1 MASVTSLTASVHQRL
16 ATALSA
22 TLPTADADPLLRRSD
37 RADYQANGIL
47 ALAKKA
53 KANPRELATQVVARV
68 ESGELIGEIEVSGP
82 GFLNITLTDRAITQN
97 LAARYADDTGRL
109 GVPTAERPGTTV
121 IDYAQP
127 NVAKEMHVGHLRSA
141 VIGDAVVQILEFTGE
156 NVVRRHHIGDWGTQF
171 GMLIQYLDEHPHE
184 LDHKDARV
192 SGEEAMSNLDRLYK
206 AARKLFDSDEEFKT
220 RARRRVV
227 DLQAGD
233 PHTLATWQ
241 KFVDESKI
249 YFFSVFEKLDMEV
262 RDADI
267 VGESGYN
274 DMLDETCRLLEE
286 SGVAVRS
293 EGALCVFF
301 DDVKGPDGNPVPLIV
316 KKSDGGY
323 GYAATDLSAIRD
335 RVFHLKANSLLYVVD
350 ARQSLHFKMVFET
363 ARRAGWLND
372 DDVKAFQLAFGTVLG
387 KDGKPFKTREGETI
401 RLVDLLDE
409 AIDRATAVVR
419 EKAEKVGLTEEEIVE
434 NGRYVGIGA
443 VKYADLSTS
452 AVRDYKFDLDQ
463 MVSLN
468 GDTSVYLQYAY
479 ARIQSILRK
488 AGEAGPAAHP
498 ELELAPAERALGLH
512 LDQFG
517 EAVAEV
523 AESYEPHKL
532 AAYLFRLATLLTS
545 FYDQCPV
552 LKAESPAQVENRLFL
567 VDLTARTLHRGMA
580 LLATRTPS
588 PHAPPPGYRPPAAG
602 RVALRHPRPGRCR
615 CLPLQSLAWRPF
627 PIRCPSWRPTRAG
640 VCSGLNSRF
649 RRGG

>member
-1 MASVTSLTASVHQRL
+1 MASVTSLSDSVEQHLAS
-16 ATALSA
+16 ALSA
-22 TLPTADADPLLRRSD
+22 TLPEAAGADPLLRRSD
-37 RADYQANGIL
+37 RADFQANGIL

-53 KANPRELATQVVARV
+53 KANPRELATKVVSEIV
-68 ESGELIGEIEVSGP
+68 TGEVIKDVEVSGP
-82 GFLNITLTDRAITQN
+82 GFLNITVADKAITEN

-109 GVPTAERPGTTV
+109 GVPYAEHPGTTV

-141 VIGDAVVQILEFTGE
+141 VIGDAAVQLLEFTGE
-156 NVVRRHHIGDWGTQF
+156 TVVRRHHIGDWGTQF

-184 LDHKDARV
+184 LDHKDAEV

-206 AARKLFDSDEEFKT
+206 AARKVFDSDEEFKT

-227 DLQAGD
+227 DLQAGE
-233 PHTLATWQ
+233 PRTLAMWQ

-249 YFFSVFEKLDMEV
+249 YFFSVFEKLDMEI

-274 DMLDETCRLLEE
+274 DMLAETCRLLEE

-301 DDVKGPDGNPVPLIV
+301 EDVKGPDGNPVPLIV
-316 KKSDGGY
+316 QKSDGGY

-335 RVFHLKANSLLYVVD
+335 RVFNLKADSLLYVVD
-350 ARQSLHFKMVFET
+350 ARQSLHFRMVFET

-372 DDVKAFQLAFGTVLG
+372 DVKAFQLAFGTVLG
-387 KDGKPFKTREGETI
+387 MDGKPFKTREGETVK
-401 RLVDLLDE
+401 LVDLLDE
-409 AIDRATAVVR
+409 AVERATAVVR
-419 EKAEKVGLTEEEIVE
+419 EKAEKVGLTEQEIVE
-434 NGRYVGIGA
+434 NGRHVGIGA

-479 ARIQSILRK
+479 ARVQSILRK
-488 AGEAGPAAHP
+488 SEGATPTPHP
-498 ELELAPAERALGLH
+498 ELELASAERALGLH

-517 EAVAEV
+517 ETVLEV
-523 AESYEPHKL
+523 AAAHEPHKL
-532 AAYLFRLATLLTS
+532 ASYLYQLASHLTT

-552 LKAESPAQVENRLFL
+552 LKAETVEQKENRLFL
-567 VDLTARTLHRGMA
+567 IDLTARTLHRGMA
-580 LLATRTPS
+580 LLGIRTPDK
-588 PHAPPPGYRPPAAG
+588 
-602 RVALRHPRPGRCR
+602 L
-615 CLPLQSLAWRPF
+615 
-627 PIRCPSWRPTRAG
+627 
-640 VCSGLNSRF
+640 
-649 RRGG
+649 

>member
-1 MASVTSLTASVHQRL
+1 MASVTSLRDSVQQHLAS
-16 ATALSA
+16 ALSA
-22 TLPTADADPLLRRSD
+22 ALPEAADADPLLRRSD

-47 ALAKKA
+47 ALAKRA
-53 KANPRELATQVVARV
+53 KANPRELATRVV
-68 ESGELIGEIEVSGP
+68 SGIVTGEVIADVEVSGP
-82 GFLNITLTDRAITQN
+82 GFLNITVADRAIIDS

-109 GVPTAERPGTTV
+109 GVPYAAHPGTTV

-141 VIGDAVVQILEFTGE
+141 VIGDAMVRLLEFTGE

-184 LDHKDARV
+184 LDHKESEV

-206 AARKLFDSDEEFKT
+206 TARRLFDSDEEFKT

-233 PHTLATWQ
+233 PKTLAIWQ

-249 YFFSVFEKLDMEV
+249 YFFSVFDKLDMEV
-262 RDADI
+262 RDPDI

-274 DMLDETCRLLEE
+274 DMLAETCRLLEE

-301 DDVKGPDGNPVPLIV
+301 DDIKGPEGNPVPLIV
-316 KKSDGGY
+316 QKSDGGY

-335 RVFHLKANSLLYVVD
+335 RVFNLKASTLLYVVD
-350 ARQSLHFKMVFET
+350 ARQALHFRMVFET

-372 DDVKAFQLAFGTVLG
+372 DVTAVQLAFGTVLG
-387 KDGKPFKTREGETI
+387 KDGKPFKTREGETVK
-401 RLVDLLDE
+401 LENLLDE
-409 AIDRATAVVR
+409 AVERATAVVR
-419 EKAEKVGLTEEEIVE
+419 EKAGKVGLTEDEIVE
-434 NGRYVGIGA
+434 NGRYVGVGA

-488 AGEAGPAAHP
+488 AGEARPAAHP
-498 ELELAPAERALGLH
+498 ELALTPAERALGLH
-512 LDQFG
+512 LDQFA
-517 EAVAEV
+517 ETVLEV
-523 AESYEPHKL
+523 AAAREPHKM
-532 AAYLFRLATLLTS
+532 AAYLYQLASLLTS

-552 LKAESPAQVENRLFL
+552 LKADSPAQVENRLFL
-567 VDLTARTLHRGMA
+567 VDLTARTLHEGMA
-580 LLATRTPS
+580 LLGIRTP
-588 PHAPPPGYRPPAAG
+588 GK
-602 RVALRHPRPGRCR
+602 L
-615 CLPLQSLAWRPF
+615 
-627 PIRCPSWRPTRAG
+627 
-640 VCSGLNSRF
+640 
-649 RRGG
+649 

>member
-1 MASVTSLTASVHQRL
+1 MTSVTSLSDSVQQRL
-16 ATALSA
+16 ASALSA
-22 TLPTADADPLLRRSD
+22 TLPEAAGADPLLRRSD
-37 RADYQANGIL
+37 RADFQANGIL

-53 KANPRELATQVVARV
+53 GSNPRELATRVVAGV
-68 ESGELIGEIEVSGP
+68 DSGDVIEDIEVSGP
-82 GFLNITLTDRAITQN
+82 GFLNITVSDRAIVAN

-109 GVPTAERPGTTV
+109 GVPHAANPGTTV

-141 VIGDAVVQILEFTGE
+141 VIGDSVVQLLEFTGE

-184 LDHKDARV
+184 LDHKDAQV
-192 SGEEAMSNLDRLYK
+192 TGEQAMSNLDRLYK
-206 AARKLFDSDEEFKT
+206 AARRLFDSDEEFKT

-233 PHTLATWQ
+233 PKTLAMWQ

-249 YFFSVFEKLDMEV
+249 YFFSVFEKLDMEI

-274 DMLDETCRLLEE
+274 DMLAETCRLLEE

-316 KKSDGGY
+316 QKSDGGY

-335 RVFHLKANSLLYVVD
+335 RVFNLKANTLLYVVD
-350 ARQSLHFKMVFET
+350 ARQALHFRMVFET
-363 ARRAGWLND
+363 ARRAGWLNE
-372 DDVKAFQLAFGTVLG
+372 DVKAQQLAFGTVLG
-387 KDGKPFKTREGETI
+387 KDGKPFKTREGETV

-409 AIDRATAVVR
+409 AIERASAVVR
-419 EKAEKVGLTEEEIVE
+419 EKAQDLSEREIAE
-434 NGRYVGIGA
+434 RGAQVGIGA

-452 AVRDYKFDLDQ
+452 AIRDYKFDLDQ

-488 AGEAGPAAHP
+488 AGEVRPAAHP
-498 ELELAPAERALGLH
+498 GLELAEAERALGLH
-512 LDQFG
+512 VDAFAETVR
-517 EAVAEV
+517 EAAAEY
-523 AESYEPHKL
+523 APHKL
-532 AAYLFRLATLLTS
+532 AAYLYQLASHYTS
-545 FYDQCPV
+545 FYDKCPV
-552 LKAESPAQVENRLFL
+552 LKAETPQLVENRLFL
-567 VDLTARTLHRGMA
+567 CDVTARTLHQGMA
-580 LLATRTPS
+580 LLGIRTPEK
-588 PHAPPPGYRPPAAG
+588 
-602 RVALRHPRPGRCR
+602 L
-615 CLPLQSLAWRPF
+615 
-627 PIRCPSWRPTRAG
+627 
-640 VCSGLNSRF
+640 
-649 RRGG
+649 

>member
-68 ESGELIGEIEVSGP
+68 ESGELIKEIEVSGP
-82 GFLNITLTDRAITQN
+82 GFLNITLTDAAITEN
-97 LAARYADDTGRL
+97 LAARYTDAADRL
-109 GVPTAERPGTTV
+109 GVPLAEHPGTTV

-141 VIGDAVVQILEFTGE
+141 VIGDAVVRILEFTGE

-184 LDHKDARV
+184 LDHKDAEV

-233 PHTLATWQ
+233 PRTLATWQ

-249 YFFSVFEKLDMEV
+249 YFFSVFEKLDMEI
-262 RDADI
+262 RDPDI

-274 DMLDETCRLLEE
+274 DMLDETCRILEDK
-286 SGVAVRS
+286 GVAVRS

-301 DDVKGPDGNPVPLIV
+301 DDIKGPEGNPVPLIV
-316 KKSDGGY
+316 RKSDGGY

-335 RVFHLKANSLLYVVD
+335 RVHNLKANSLLYVVD

-372 DDVKAFQLAFGTVLG
+372 EDVKAFQLAFGTVLG
-387 KDGKPFKTREGETI
+387 KDGKPFKTREGETVK
-401 RLVDLLDE
+401 LVDLLDE
-409 AIDRATAVVR
+409 AIDRASAVVR
-419 EKAEKVGLTEEEIVE
+419 EKAQDLSEEEIAE
-434 NGRYVGIGA
+434 RGTQVGIGA

-452 AVRDYKFDLDQ
+452 AIRDYKFDLDQ

-488 AGEAGPAAHP
+488 AGEVRPSAHP
-498 ELELAPAERALGLH
+498 ELELADAERALGLH
-512 LDQFG
+512 ADAFA
-517 EAVAEV
+517 ETVAE
-523 AESYEPHKL
+523 AASDYAPHKL
-532 AAYLFRLATLLTS
+532 AAYLYQLASLYTT
-545 FYDQCPV
+545 FYDKCPV
-552 LKAESPAQVENRLFL
+552 LKAETPEQVENRLFL
-567 VDLTARTLHRGMA
+567 CDITARTLHQGMA
-580 LLATRTPS
+580 LLGIRTPE
-588 PHAPPPGYRPPAAG
+588 R
-602 RVALRHPRPGRCR
+602 L
-615 CLPLQSLAWRPF
+615 
-627 PIRCPSWRPTRAG
+627 
-640 VCSGLNSRF
+640 
-649 RRGG
+649 

>member
-16 ATALSA
+16 ANALSA
-22 TLPTADADPLLRRSD
+22 TLPEAADADPLLRRSD
-37 RADYQANGIL
+37 RADFQANGIL

-53 KANPRELATQVVARV
+53 KANPRELATQVVDKV
-68 ESGELIGEIEVSGP
+68 VTGDVIKDVEVSGP
-82 GFLNITLTDRAITQN
+82 GFLNITVTDKAITEN
-97 LAARYADDTGRL
+97 LAARAADTEGRL
-109 GVPTAERPGTTV
+109 GVPYAENPGTTV

-141 VIGDAVVQILEFTGE
+141 VIGDSVLKLLEFTGE
-156 NVVRRHHIGDWGTQF
+156 TVIRRHHIGDWGTQF

-184 LDHKDARV
+184 LDHRAAEV
-192 SGEEAMSNLDRLYK
+192 TGEEAMSNLDRLYK
-206 AARKLFDSDEEFKT
+206 AARRLFDSDEEFKT

-233 PHTLATWQ
+233 PHTVAMWQ

-249 YFFSVFEKLDMEV
+249 YFFSVFEKLDMEI
-262 RDADI
+262 RDPDI

-274 DMLDETCRLLEE
+274 DMLAETCRLLED

-316 KKSDGGY
+316 QKSDGGY

-335 RVFHLKANSLLYVVD
+335 RVFNLKANSIIYVVD

-363 ARRAGWLND
+363 ARRAGWLS
-372 DDVKAFQLAFGTVLG
+372 DDVKAYQLAFGTVLG
-387 KDGKPFKTREGETI
+387 KDGKPFKTREGETV

-409 AIDRATAVVR
+409 AIDRASAVVR
-419 EKAEKVGLTEEEIVE
+419 EKAQDLSEEEIAE
-434 NGRYVGIGA
+434 RGAQVGIGA

-452 AVRDYKFDLDQ
+452 ASRDYKFDLDQ

-488 AGEAGPAAHP
+488 AGEVRPAAHP
-498 ELELAPAERALGLH
+498 ELELTEAERALGLH
-512 LDQFG
+512 ADQFA
-517 EAVAEV
+517 ENVAE
-523 AESYEPHKL
+523 AAREYAPHKMT
-532 AAYLFRLATLLTS
+532 AYLYQLASLYTS
-545 FYDQCPV
+545 FYDKCPV
-552 LKAESPAQVENRLFL
+552 LKAETPEQVENRLFL
-567 VDLTARTLHRGMA
+567 CDVTARTLHAGMT
-580 LLATRTPS
+580 LLGIRTPE
-588 PHAPPPGYRPPAAG
+588 R
-602 RVALRHPRPGRCR
+602 L
-615 CLPLQSLAWRPF
+615 
-627 PIRCPSWRPTRAG
+627 
-640 VCSGLNSRF
+640 
-649 RRGG
+649 

>member
-1 MASVTSLTASVHQRL
+1 MASVTSLTSAVHQRL
-16 ATALSA
+16 ANALSA
-22 TLPTADADPLLRRSD
+22 ALPEAADADPLLRRSD

-53 KANPRELATQVVARV
+53 KANPRELAAQVVERV
-68 ESGELIGEIEVSGP
+68 TRGDVIEGIEVSGP
-82 GFLNITLTDRAITQN
+82 GFLNITVSDRAITGN
-97 LAARYADDTGRL
+97 LAARAADPEGRL
-109 GVPTAERPGTTV
+109 GVPRAEHPGTTV

-141 VIGDAVVQILEFTGE
+141 VIGDSVAQLLEFTGE

-184 LDHKDARV
+184 LDHKAGEV

-233 PHTLATWQ
+233 PHTLAMWQ

-249 YFFSVFEKLDMEV
+249 YFFSVFEKLDMEI

-274 DMLDETCRLLEE
+274 DMLAETCRMLEE

-301 DDVKGPDGNPVPLIV
+301 DDIKGPDGNPVPLIV
-316 KKSDGGY
+316 QKSDGGY

-335 RVFHLKANSLLYVVD
+335 RVFNLKADTLLYVVD

-372 DDVKAFQLAFGTVLG
+372 DVTAYQLAFGTVLG
-387 KDGKPFKTREGETI
+387 KDGKPFKTREGETV

-409 AIDRATAVVR
+409 AIERASAVVR
-419 EKAEKVGLTEEEIVE
+419 EKAQDLSEEEIAE
-434 NGRYVGIGA
+434 RGAQVGIGA

-452 AVRDYKFDLDQ
+452 ANRDYKFDLDQ

-479 ARIQSILRK
+479 ARIRSILRK
-488 AGEAGPAAHP
+488 AGGTAPAAHP
-498 ELELAPAERALGLH
+498 ELALTEAERALGLH
-512 LDQFG
+512 VDAFAETVR
-517 EAVAEV
+517 EAAAEY
-523 AESYEPHKL
+523 APHKL
-532 AAYLFRLATLLTS
+532 AAYLYQLASLYTS
-545 FYDQCPV
+545 FYDKCPV
-552 LKAESPAQVENRLFL
+552 LKAETPQQVENRLFL
-567 VDLTARTLHRGMA
+567 CDITARTLHQGMA
-580 LLATRTPS
+580 LLGIRTPE
-588 PHAPPPGYRPPAAG
+588 R
-602 RVALRHPRPGRCR
+602 L
-615 CLPLQSLAWRPF
+615 
-627 PIRCPSWRPTRAG
+627 
-640 VCSGLNSRF
+640 
-649 RRGG
+649 

>member
-1 MASVTSLTASVHQRL
+1 MASVTSLSDTVQQHLAS
-16 ATALSA
+16 ALSA
-22 TLPTADADPLLRRSD
+22 ALPEAAGADPLLRRSD
-37 RADYQANGIL
+37 RADFQANGIL

-53 KANPRELATQVVARV
+53 KANPRELATQVVSRV
-68 ESGELIGEIEVSGP
+68 VTGDVIEDVEVSGP
-82 GFLNITLTDRAITQN
+82 GFLNITIADRAITEN
-97 LAARYADDTGRL
+97 LAARYADESGRL
-109 GVPTAERPGTTV
+109 GVPFAEHPGTTV

-141 VIGDAVVQILEFTGE
+141 VIGDSVVQLLEFTGE

-184 LDHKDARV
+184 LDHKAGAV
-192 SGEEAMSNLDRLYK
+192 SGEEAMSNLNRLYK

-227 DLQAGD
+227 DLQAGE
-233 PHTLATWQ
+233 PKTLAMWQ

-249 YFFSVFEKLDMEV
+249 YFYSVFEKLDMEI
-262 RDADI
+262 RDPDI

-274 DMLDETCRLLEE
+274 DMLAETCRLLEE

-301 DDVKGPDGNPVPLIV
+301 DDIKGPDGNPVPLIV
-316 KKSDGGY
+316 QKSDGGY

-335 RVFHLKANSLLYVVD
+335 RVFNLKANTLLYVVD
-350 ARQSLHFKMVFET
+350 ARQALHFRMVFET
-363 ARRAGWLND
+363 ARRAGWLNE
-372 DDVKAFQLAFGTVLG
+372 DVTAVQLAFGTVLG
-387 KDGKPFKTREGETI
+387 KDGKPFKTREGETV
-401 RLVDLLDE
+401 RLEDLLDE
-409 AIDRATAVVR
+409 AVERATAVVR
-419 EKAEKVGLTEEEIVE
+419 EKAEKVGLSEQEITE

-488 AGEAGPAAHP
+488 AGEARPAAHP
-498 ELELAPAERALGLH
+498 ELGLAPAERALGLH
-512 LDQFG
+512 LDQFA
-517 EAVAEV
+517 ETVLDVA
-523 AESYEPHKL
+523 AGYEPHKL
-532 AAYLFRLATLLTS
+532 AAYLYQLATLLTA

-552 LKAESPAQVENRLFL
+552 LKADTPEQVENRLFL

-580 LLATRTPS
+580 LLGIRTPEK
-588 PHAPPPGYRPPAAG
+588 
-602 RVALRHPRPGRCR
+602 L
-615 CLPLQSLAWRPF
+615 
-627 PIRCPSWRPTRAG
+627 
-640 VCSGLNSRF
+640 
-649 RRGG
+649 

>member
-16 ATALSA
+16 ANALSA
-22 TLPTADADPLLRRSD
+22 ALPEAAAADPLLRRSD
-37 RADYQANGIL
+37 RADFQANGIL

-53 KANPRELATQVVARV
+53 KANPRELAAQVVERV
-68 ESGELIGEIEVSGP
+68 VTGDVIGDIEVSGP
-82 GFLNITLTDRAITQN
+82 GFLNITVTDKAIIEN
-97 LAARYADDTGRL
+97 LSARVTDPAARL
-109 GVPTAERPGTTV
+109 GVPHADHPGTTV

-141 VIGDAVVQILEFTGE
+141 VIGDAVVQLLEFTGE
-156 NVVRRHHIGDWGTQF
+156 TVVRRHHIGDWGTQF

-184 LDHKDARV
+184 LDHRAGQV

-206 AARKLFDSDEEFKT
+206 AARRKFDSDEEFKT

-233 PHTLATWQ
+233 PHTLAMWQ

-249 YFFSVFEKLDMEV
+249 YFFSVFEKLDMEI

-274 DMLDETCRLLEE
+274 DMLAETCRLLEE

-301 DDVKGPDGNPVPLIV
+301 DDIKGPDGNKVPLIV
-316 KKSDGGY
+316 QKSDGGY

-335 RVFHLKANSLLYVVD
+335 RVFNLKADTLLYVVD

-363 ARRAGWLND
+363 ARRAGWLGE
-372 DDVKAFQLAFGTVLG
+372 DVKAQQLAFGTVLG
-387 KDGKPFKTREGETI
+387 KDGKPFKTREGETV

-409 AIDRATAVVR
+409 AIDRASAVVR
-419 EKAEKVGLTEEEIVE
+419 EKAQDLSEQEIAE
-434 NGRYVGIGA
+434 RGAQVGIGA

-452 AVRDYKFDLDQ
+452 ASRDYKFDLDQ

-479 ARIQSILRK
+479 ARTQSIQRK
-488 AGEAGPAAHP
+488 AGEVRPAAHP
-498 ELELAPAERALGLH
+498 ELELSPAERALGLH
-512 LDQFG
+512 ADQFA
-517 EAVAEV
+517 ETVAEAA
-523 AESYEPHKL
+523 AEYAPHKL
-532 AAYLFRLATLLTS
+532 TAYLYQLASLFTT
-545 FYDQCPV
+545 FYDKCPV
-552 LKAESPAQVENRLFL
+552 LKAETPEQVENRLFL
-567 VDLTARTLHRGMA
+567 TDVTGRTLRQGMA
-580 LLATRTPS
+580 LLGIQ
-588 PHAPPPGYRPPAAG
+588 APER
-602 RVALRHPRPGRCR
+602 L
-615 CLPLQSLAWRPF
+615 
-627 PIRCPSWRPTRAG
+627 
-640 VCSGLNSRF
+640 
-649 RRGG
+649 

>member
-1 MASVTSLTASVHQRL
+1 MASVTSLSDSVRQHLAS
-16 ATALSA
+16 ALSA
-22 TLPTADADPLLRRSD
+22 TLPEAADADPLLRRSD
-37 RADYQANGIL
+37 RADFQANGIL

-53 KANPRELATQVVARV
+53 KANPRELATQVVAQV
-68 ESGELIGEIEVSGP
+68 TSGPVIEDIEVSGP
-82 GFLNITLTDRAITQN
+82 GFLNITVSDRAITEN
-97 LAARYADDTGRL
+97 LAARYADEAGRL
-109 GVPTAERPGTTV
+109 GVPFAANPGTTV

-141 VIGDAVVQILEFTGE
+141 VIGDSVVQLLEFTGE
-156 NVVRRHHIGDWGTQF
+156 TVIRRHHIGDWGTQF

-184 LDHKDARV
+184 LDHKRSAEDTAA

-227 DLQAGD
+227 DLQAGE
-233 PHTLATWQ
+233 PRTLAMWQ

-274 DMLDETCRLLEE
+274 DMLAETCRLLEE

-301 DDVKGPDGNPVPLIV
+301 DDIKGPDGNPVPLIV
-316 KKSDGGY
+316 QKSDGGY

-335 RVFHLKANSLLYVVD
+335 RVFNLKASTLLYVVD
-350 ARQSLHFKMVFET
+350 ARQALHFRMVFET

-372 DDVKAFQLAFGTVLG
+372 DVTAFQLAFGTVLG
-387 KDGKPFKTREGETI
+387 KDGKPFKTRAGETVK
-401 RLVDLLDE
+401 LQDLLDE
-409 AIDRATAVVR
+409 AVDRATAVVR
-419 EKAEKVGLTEEEIVE
+419 DKAEKVGLTEQEIEE

-488 AGEAGPAAHP
+488 AGDTRPAAHP
-498 ELELAPAERALGLH
+498 ELALAPAERALGLH
-512 LDQFG
+512 LDQFA
-517 EAVAEV
+517 ETVLEV
-523 AESYEPHKL
+523 ATSYEPHKL
-532 AAYLFRLATLLTS
+532 AAYLYQLASHLTT

-552 LKAESPAQVENRLFL
+552 LKADTPAQTENRLFL
-567 VDLTARTLHRGMA
+567 VDLTARTLHQGMS
-580 LLATRTPS
+580 LLGIRTPEK
-588 PHAPPPGYRPPAAG
+588 
-602 RVALRHPRPGRCR
+602 L
-615 CLPLQSLAWRPF
+615 
-627 PIRCPSWRPTRAG
+627 
-640 VCSGLNSRF
+640 
-649 RRGG
+649 